1 MKMSLTKSAPMTTP
15 KSLPVK
21 HIAAVLIAIAII
33 VTVAFTASQ
42 LTSQTGATDSAP
54 QQLSQRELLELNTT
68 AMPVMS
74 VGAAVASDAAVQR
87 FIEINTTAL
96 PTMRSATGPEVR
108 DEFLYWNVDAFP
120 SNPGARVQPFQPAG
134 PR

>member
-1 MKMSLTKSAPMTTP
+1 MSLTKPTPIAPSRSVP
-15 KSLPVK
+15 LKR
-21 HIAAVLIAIAII
+21 IAGVLIALAIA

-42 LTSQTGATDSAP
+42 LTSQTGAADNRPLQNSH
-54 QQLSQRELLELNTT
+54 REFLELNTT

-74 VGAAVASDAAVQR
+74 LGAAFTSDAALEH

-96 PTMRSATGPEVR
+96 RTTRSVAGPEVA
-108 DEFLYWNVDAFP
+108 DHFLYWNVDAFA
-120 SNPGARVQPFQPAG
+120 SNPGVGVEPIQPAG